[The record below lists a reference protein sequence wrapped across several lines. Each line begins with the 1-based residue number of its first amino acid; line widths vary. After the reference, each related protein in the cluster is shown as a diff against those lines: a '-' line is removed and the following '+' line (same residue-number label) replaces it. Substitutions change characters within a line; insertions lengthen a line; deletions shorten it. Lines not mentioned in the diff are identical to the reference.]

1 MKIKSLLAVVLAI
14 VILFALTACGGGV
27 NVDEL
32 SENYDAFQV
41 KFNELTDVIEANGW
55 TKSDEVYYP
64 VEEVAQTMTQY
75 ADAIE
80 NPDKYDQ
87 ETVDQMAQNCIDLVA
102 WVDEVMA
109 IVSVPYEPAA

>member
-1 MKIKSLLAVVLAI
+1 MKTNKLLAMVLVLI
-14 VILFALTACGGGV
+14 VIFSLTACGGP

-32 SENYDAFQV
+32 SKNYDAFQV
-41 KFNELTDVIEANGW
+41 KFNELADVIEANGW

-80 NPDKYDQ
+80 NPGKYEQ
-87 ETVDQMAQNCIDLVA
+87 STIDQMSQNCIDLLA

-109 IVSVPYEPAA
+109 IVSVPYEG

>member
-1 MKIKSLLAVVLAI
+1 MKNRKLLAMVMLLVMVLS
-14 VILFALTACGGGV
+14 LTACGGP

-32 SENYDAFQV
+32 SKNYDAFQV
-41 KFNELTDVIEANGW
+41 MFNEMADVIEANGW

-64 VEEVAQTMTQY
+64 VEEVSQTMSQY

-87 ETVDQMAQNCIDLVA
+87 ATIDQMAQNCIDLIA
-102 WVDEVMA
+102 WIENDVMP
-109 IVSVPYEPAA
+109 IVSVPYEG